1 MNISTVGIVVLY
13 WNDSEKT
20 IRCIESI
27 FKQKKIKFNLILVDN
42 NSKKIF
48 SEKIINWLKKN
59 KIKINYI
66 NSEKKIFY
74 NNFVN
79 KSCYYIKNKKNYGC
93 GLGHN
98 PGYKYCLDKG
108 YKYIARIDND
118 MYLPDNLIYKL
129 SSRLEK
135 NKNIIALSPKVMFYD
150 KPNLIWFRGAKI
162 GFNLKLQRQ
171 CSNYK
176 TGHSD
181 SKLFTGLEETDA
193 IVGCAS
199 IMRSK
204 HLKQIGLSDP
214 EFFYGEEDIELSHR
228 LSKMRG
234 KLYVDLN
241 EKIFHSVSHTV
252 GKNWAKNV
260 YYNYKYRLLLVKKI
274 GTFWDKFFGY
284 SVPIIKLFISIIL
297 SFDKK
302 NSSLILQRYYGLKH
316 FYQKK
321 YGDFDRK
328 NYLKINYFFSSI
340 NKQTNFLNL
349 IKHILNKKF
358 I

>member
-1 MNISTVGIVVLY
+1 
-13 WNDSEKT
+13 
-20 IRCIESI
+20 
-27 FKQKKIKFNLILVDN
+27 
-42 NSKKIF
+42 
-48 SEKIINWLKKN
+48 
-59 KIKINYI
+59 
-66 NSEKKIFY
+66 
-74 NNFVN
+74 
-79 KSCYYIKNKKNYGC
+79 
-93 GLGHN
+93 
-98 PGYKYCLDKG
+98 
-108 YKYIARIDND
+108 

-135 NKNIIALSPKVMFYD
+135 TKNIIALSPKVMFYD

-181 SKLFTGLEETDA
+181 SEFIFRGLEETDA

-260 YYNYKYRLLLVKKI
+260 YYNLYIDYCLLKKLEHSGI
-274 GTFWDKFFGY
+274 SFW
-284 SVPIIKLFISIIL
+284 IL
-297 SFDKK
+297 S
-302 NSSLILQRYYGLKH
+302 
-316 FYQKK
+316 
-321 YGDFDRK
+321 
-328 NYLKINYFFSSI
+328 
-340 NKQTNFLNL
+340 TNN
-349 IKHILNKKF
+349 
-358 I
+358 